1 MWKRTLFLVV
11 VLRKYPIR
19 KEDNSMY
26 ELYYLSVISNFIFCC
41 KHKHWVCK
49 HSTKIKGRLRWNAN
63 MSVLHI
69 KDDRLDLVASHMRY
83 VTEVFL
89 LNREYIHWML
99 PLKVSFFTDSR
110 HWQLKLIMYLTL
122 SRLKIVC
129 YVDCVQGTYPL
140 DQWHH

>member
-1 MWKRTLFLVV
+1 MSLSWRLLYWNVERVLHSTNMLLTKYSLKQKVWIAMWKRTVFLVA

-69 KDDRLDLVASHMRY
+69 KDDRLDLQSQKQVPDIPGGNDVGRST
-83 VTEVFL
+83 VIEV
-89 LNREYIHWML
+89 
-99 PLKVSFFTDSR
+99 P
-110 HWQLKLIMYLTL
+110 
-122 SRLKIVC
+122 
-129 YVDCVQGTYPL
+129 
-140 DQWHH
+140 